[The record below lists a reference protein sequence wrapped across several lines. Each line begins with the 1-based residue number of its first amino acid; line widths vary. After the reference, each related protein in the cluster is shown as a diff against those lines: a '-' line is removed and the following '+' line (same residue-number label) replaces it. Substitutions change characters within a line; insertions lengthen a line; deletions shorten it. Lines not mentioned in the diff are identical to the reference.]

1 MDQRHDGSNLSL
13 IFTTIAR
20 NNCARRLIDSAL
32 RFYPRLQILV
42 ADQNPPTQEMTSFYH
57 DRAVQVD
64 WVPFD
69 HGVSAGR
76 ALLARKVRTPY
87 LIYGDDDFVFTS
99 RTRFAPVVRYL
110 DARPDVALV
119 TGGMVDQTTD
129 KEGRVHRSRRRYE
142 TYMYRDAGNRGLI
155 AVPIDHVRP
164 KVDILGDE
172 IFYECDLG
180 LNWAVAR
187 ASLFEDERFLWDSQ
201 FKTNGEHENFFLQ
214 LKEFGGGRVMYYP
227 LMECDHLP
235 ETHTDYDLLRQRDS
249 GWAAFGRKWNVDWF
263 LHVGKAFFQY
273 KNYTGT
279 IIKYAPISQGA
290 AEGLPPRRDDYLR
303 IWGNGMSAASQSDR
317 VVLREAGERARQTWE
332 KAEKR
337 IEGLR
342 ARLQKTDE
350 ENERMARVIA
360 DLRDKL
366 KCARNGHA
374 SAPPA
379 APVPDAHLARVNSIL
394 SGRNAELSARVA
406 QQKSEVERQQ
416 AVIAELREKLK
427 KASAGA
433 ARVPAGH

>member
-1 MDQRHDGSNLSL
+1 M
-13 IFTTIAR
+13 
-20 NNCARRLIDSAL
+20 
-32 RFYPRLQILV
+32 
-42 ADQNPPTQEMTSFYH
+42 
-57 DRAVQVD
+57 
-64 WVPFD
+64 
-69 HGVSAGR
+69 
-76 ALLARKVRTPY
+76 
-87 LIYGDDDFVFTS
+87 
-99 RTRFAPVVRYL
+99 
-110 DARPDVALV
+110 
-119 TGGMVDQTTD
+119 
-129 KEGRVHRSRRRYE
+129 
-142 TYMYRDAGNRGLI
+142 
-155 AVPIDHVRP
+155 
-164 KVDILGDE
+164 
-172 IFYECDLG
+172 
-180 LNWAVAR
+180 
-187 ASLFEDERFLWDSQ
+187 
-201 FKTNGEHENFFLQ
+201 
-214 LKEFGGGRVMYYP
+214 
-227 LMECDHLP
+227 
-235 ETHTDYDLLRQRDS
+235 
-249 GWAAFGRKWNVDWF
+249 
-263 LHVGKAFFQY
+263 GKAFFQY

-350 ENERMARVIA
+350 ENERMARVVA